1 MNPVIE
7 AIKNRRSIR
16 KYQRKDIPRETI
28 TELLKAAAM
37 SPSATNSQGWRFIVI
52 EDKSKISELSERT
65 KRQLS
70 AQGYAPRF
78 KDKLNTSED
87 TIFYNA
93 PLVIVIAAD
102 SDDKWSQINCGIA
115 AQTIMLAAHSLGL
128 GSCYIGLANTL
139 NAEKTVLA
147 DIGVPEGCEIIAALT
162 IGYPDETL
170 HAPSREPKIVKW
182 IS

>member
-1 MNPVIE
+1 
-7 AIKNRRSIR
+7 
-16 KYQRKDIPRETI
+16 
-28 TELLKAAAM
+28 
-37 SPSATNSQGWRFIVI
+37 
-52 EDKSKISELSERT
+52 
-65 KRQLS
+65 
-70 AQGYAPRF
+70 
-78 KDKLNTSED
+78 
-87 TIFYNA
+87 
-93 PLVIVIAAD
+93 
-102 SDDKWSQINCGIA
+102 
-115 AQTIMLAAHSLGL
+115 MLAAHSLGL